1 MHPVLVF
8 VLTAL
13 SAVLWVREVAA
24 FAAFSRGLT
33 GISFTSSFR
42 FPVVPLAEG
51 LRHIHTLEHLE
62 NISWPYD
69 RVRSQRPY
77 FTIETVAQPQ
87 RYGDRVSVCV
97 RCKVRDYPQ
106 TIYVLSSVSDPSS
119 CSYMCV
125 QDGCQR
131 ALIELNVSRL
141 GPLFNGHRLSLNCTY
156 FVGARVF
163 DRDMEPVLRFLRF
176 FEKRMRWQ
184 GAPSAREPRANLM
197 WYRRMVLGK
206 DRGARKDSPLD

>member
-1 MHPVLVF
+1 MHPALVC
-8 VLTAL
+8 VLTGL
-13 SAVLWVREVAA
+13 SAVLWVREIGA
-24 FAAFSRGLT
+24 FAAFHSGLT

-42 FPVVPLAEG
+42 FPAVPLREG
-51 LRHIHTLEHLE
+51 IRHIHTLEHLE

-69 RVRSQRPY
+69 RMRGPKPY
-77 FTIETVAQPQ
+77 FSIESVAQPQ

-97 RCKVRDYPQ
+97 QCKVRDYPQ
-106 TIYVLSSVSDPSS
+106 TIYVLSSAGDPTA
-119 CSYMCV
+119 CTYMCV

-141 GPLFNGHRLSLNCTY
+141 GPLFLGHRLTVNCTY
-156 FVGARVF
+156 FVGPRVF

-197 WYRRMVLGK
+197 WFRRMVLGR
-206 DRGARKDSPLD
+206 DLGSPLD